1 VIGFG
6 LNWRGATKKAAA
18 AAIISSLLINGGF
31 VVYQLM
37 GFRIAYGI
45 AGGAIAL
52 LVSTTLFVGL
62 SLFSKPDPLP
72 RDIEEVM
79 KL

>member
-1 VIGFG
+1 
-6 LNWRGATKKAAA
+6 
-18 AAIISSLLINGGF
+18 
-31 VVYQLM
+31 M